1 VAFYLGIDGGG
12 SKTTC
17 AVGNESSVLATVTTG
32 ASNVVR
38 VGEGQARESL
48 HQAVRQACAAAGVI
62 PAQIVSTS
70 IGVAGVGGPEIAGIV
85 SRCLAEILPTPIH
98 VVGDMQIALEAA
110 FDAGP
115 GVVVIAG
122 TGSIAYGRNQQGI
135 TARAGGWGFAVS
147 DEGSAHW
154 IGRAAIAAALR
165 ARDPI
170 EAGRELS
177 SDARTTARITEN
189 APLLQALQKAWDV
202 GSLDDLVRAANSTP
216 TPDFALLFPAVVA
229 SAEAA
234 DGLGL
239 EVLKRAGVELAQ
251 LAAVVVRR
259 LFSEESSE
267 THSAQSR
274 SAGPVVVDL
283 PVPTAMVGGVFRHSS
298 VVRDVFYNQIQKVQP
313 RVSVRPQVVDPVDGA
328 LRMARRAPSDQ
339 TGRQNQAAH

>member
-17 AVGNESSVLATVTTG
+17 AVGDESSVLATVTTG

-38 VGEGQARESL
+38 VGEAQARESL
-48 HQAVRQACAAAGVI
+48 HQAVRQACAAAGVT
-62 PAQIVSTS
+62 PAQIVSTA
-70 IGVAGVGGPEIAGIV
+70 IGVAGVGRPEIAGIV
-85 SRCLAEILPTPIH
+85 GRCLAEILPAPIH

-110 FDAGP
+110 FDSGP
-115 GVVVIAG
+115 GVIVIAG
-122 TGSIAYGRNQQGI
+122 TGSIAFGRNQQGI

-177 SDARTTARITEN
+177 PNAHTIARRKED
-189 APLLQALQKAWDV
+189 APLLHALQKAWGV
-202 GSLDDLVRAANSTP
+202 GSLDDLLRAANSTP
-216 TPDFALLFPAVVA
+216 TPDFAAFFPAVLA

-234 DGLGL
+234 DGLSL
-239 EVLKRAGVELAQ
+239 EVLKRAGRELAQ
-251 LAAVVVRR
+251 LAAAVVRR

-267 THSAQSR
+267 TQSGQSR
-274 SAGPVVVDL
+274 SAGPAAADL
-283 PVPTAMVGGVFRHSS
+283 PVPLAMAGGVFRHSS
-298 VVRDVFYNQIQKVQP
+298 LVREVFYNQIQKPQP
-313 RVSVRPQVVDPVDGA
+313 RVLLHSQVVEPVDGA
-328 LRMARRAPSDQ
+328 LRMARR
-339 TGRQNQAAH
+339 TGMQNQAPCR